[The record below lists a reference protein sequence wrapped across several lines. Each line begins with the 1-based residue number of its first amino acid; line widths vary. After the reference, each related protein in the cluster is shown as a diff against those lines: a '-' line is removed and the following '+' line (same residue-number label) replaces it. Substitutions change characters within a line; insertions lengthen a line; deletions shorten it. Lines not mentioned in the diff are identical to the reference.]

1 MRYVV
6 PFVVLL
12 GTAVI
17 AQSPSPALPAPVPSQ
32 GAPASVPFEVAPAS
46 PQTAKPVENT
56 PAPAAASAVIAPSFA
71 EWLDGVRAEAVQRG
85 IRQEVIDAAFAD
97 ASEPLQVV
105 IERDRAQA
113 EKVLSLE
120 DYVRRR
126 LTATLVKRGRD
137 AYGRYR
143 PLLQQVSDKYGVPAR
158 IIAGIWGVESNF
170 GGFSGVR
177 PTIRALTTLAWD
189 PRRADFFRAELFDA
203 LEILNRGDID
213 LSRLKGSWAGAMGQP
228 QFMPSSYLEYAEDF
242 DGDGR
247 RDIWTSPAD
256 IFASIANY
264 LHGHGWVAGSNWGR
278 EVKIPKEVADHL
290 EATLDK
296 RTGGCSATRNMS
308 VALPLSEWR
317 KLGVRSLDGT
327 PLPASDQKASLF
339 SGTTRHFLAYSNY
352 DALLEYNCSNSYAL
366 SVITLGERISR
377 APTAKGVLD

>member
-1 MRYVV
+1 MRFLV

-17 AQSPSPALPAPVPSQ
+17 AQSPSPDAPASVPSQ
-32 GAPASVPFEVAPAS
+32 GAQTPT
-46 PQTAKPVENT
+46 PQTTTPVENT
-56 PAPAAASAVIAPSFA
+56 PVPAAAPAVTAPSFA

-85 IRQEVIDAAFAD
+85 IRQEVVDAAFAD
-97 ASEPLQVV
+97 ATEPLQVV
-105 IERDRAQA
+105 IERDRTQA

-120 DYVRRR
+120 DYIRRH

-137 AYGRYR
+137 AYGRYQ
-143 PLLQQVSDKYGVPAR
+143 PLLQQVSEKYGVPAR

-189 PRRADFFRAELFDA
+189 PRRAEFFRAELFDA

-264 LHGHGWVAGSNWGR
+264 LRGHGWVAGSNWGR
-278 EVKIPKEVADHL
+278 EVKIPKDVADHL

-296 RTGGCSATRNMS
+296 RTGGCSATRNMT
-308 VALPLSEWR
+308 VPLPLSEWR
-317 KLGVRSLDGT
+317 KLGLRSLDGT

-377 APTAKGVLD
+377 PPTTKGVLD

>member
-1 MRYVV
+1 
-6 PFVVLL
+6 VL
-12 GTAVI
+12 
-17 AQSPSPALPAPVPSQ
+17 
-32 GAPASVPFEVAPAS
+32 
-46 PQTAKPVENT
+46 
-56 PAPAAASAVIAPSFA
+56 AAAPAVIAPSFA

-97 ASEPLQVV
+97 ATEPLQVV

-120 DYVRRR
+120 DYIRRH

-137 AYGRYR
+137 AYGKYQ
-143 PLLQQVSDKYGVPAR
+143 PLLQQVSEKYGVPAR

-189 PRRADFFRAELFDA
+189 PRRAEFFRAELFDA

-264 LHGHGWVAGSNWGR
+264 LRGHGWVAGSNWGR
-278 EVKIPKEVADHL
+278 EVKIPKDVADHL

-296 RTGGCSATRNMS
+296 RTGGCSATRNMT
-308 VALPLSEWR
+308 VPLPLSEWR

-377 APTAKGVLD
+377 PPTAKSLLD

>member
-12 GTAVI
+12 GTAPI
-17 AQSPSPALPAPVPSQ
+17 AQAPTPDAT
-32 GAPASVPFEVAPAS
+32 APT
-46 PQTAKPVENT
+46 PQVSSPVENATAPAT
-56 PAPAAASAVIAPSFA
+56 PAAVTHPSFP
-71 EWLDGVRAEAVQRG
+71 EWLDGVRAEAAQRG

-97 ASEPLQVV
+97 ATEPLQVV
-105 IERDRAQA
+105 IDRDRAQA

-120 DYVRRR
+120 DYLRRR
-126 LTATLVKRGRD
+126 LTPTLVKRGRD
-137 AYGRYR
+137 AYGKYQ

-189 PRRADFFRAELFDA
+189 PRRADFFRTELFDA
-203 LEILNRGDID
+203 LEILNHGDID
-213 LSRLKGSWAGAMGQP
+213 LARLKGSWAGAMGQP
-228 QFMPSSYLEYAEDF
+228 QFMPSSYLQYAEDF

-264 LHGHGWVAGSNWGR
+264 LRGHGWVAGSNWGR
-278 EVKIPKEVADHL
+278 EVSIPKNVAERL
-290 EATLDK
+290 ESTLDK
-296 RTGGCSATRNMS
+296 RTGGCSATRNMT
-308 VALPLSEWR
+308 VPLPLSEWR

-327 PLPASDQKASLF
+327 PLPASDQQASLF
-339 SGTTRHFLAYSNY
+339 SGTTRHFLAYANY

-366 SVITLGERISR
+366 SVITLGERVSR
-377 APTAKGVLD
+377 PPTAKGVLD

>member
-1 MRYVV
+1 VRYVV

-46 PQTAKPVENT
+46 PQTATPVENT

>member
-1 MRYVV
+1 
-6 PFVVLL
+6 VL
-12 GTAVI
+12 A
-17 AQSPSPALPAPVPSQ
+17 
-32 GAPASVPFEVAPAS
+32 
-46 PQTAKPVENT
+46 
-56 PAPAAASAVIAPSFA
+56 PAPAAIAPSFA

-97 ASEPLQVV
+97 ATEPLQVV

-120 DYVRRR
+120 DYIRRH
-126 LTATLVKRGRD
+126 LTVTLVKRGRD
-137 AYGRYR
+137 AYVRYQ
-143 PLLQQVSDKYGVPAR
+143 PLLQQVSEKYGVPAR

-189 PRRADFFRAELFDA
+189 PRRAEFFRAELFDA

-264 LHGHGWVAGSNWGR
+264 LRGHGWVAGSNWGR
-278 EVKIPKEVADHL
+278 EVKIPKDVADHL
-290 EATLDK
+290 EETLDK
-296 RTGGCSATRNMS
+296 RTGGCSATRNMT
-308 VALPLSEWR
+308 VPLPLSEWR

-327 PLPASDQKASLF
+327 PLPASDQMASLF

-377 APTAKGVLD
+377 PPTAKGLLD

>member
-1 MRYVV
+1 VRYVV

-17 AQSPSPALPAPVPSQ
+17 AQSLSPDAPASVPSQ
-32 GAPASVPFEVAPAS
+32 GAPAAPA
-46 PQTAKPVENT
+46 PQTTTPVENT
-56 PAPAAASAVIAPSFA
+56 PVLAPAPAAIAPSFA

-97 ASEPLQVV
+97 ATEPLQVV

-120 DYVRRR
+120 DYLRRH

-137 AYGRYR
+137 AYGRYQ
-143 PLLQQVSDKYGVPAR
+143 PLLQQVSEKYGVPAR

-189 PRRADFFRAELFDA
+189 PRRAEFFRAELFDA

-264 LHGHGWVAGSNWGR
+264 LRGHGWVAGSNWGR
-278 EVKIPKEVADHL
+278 EVKIPKDVADHL
-290 EATLDK
+290 EETLDK
-296 RTGGCSATRNMS
+296 RTGGCSATRNMT
-308 VALPLSEWR
+308 VPLALSEWR

-327 PLPASDQKASLF
+327 PLPASDQMASLF

-377 APTAKGVLD
+377 PPTAKGLLD